1 MAVTNDV
8 KIKLTVDVFDM
19 IHDKVY
25 IALSKNA
32 EQGTDVDHDE
42 HGKLMYEVV
51 QNLHEWLDKKK

>member
-19 IHDKVY
+19 LHDKVY
-25 IALSKNA
+25 ITLAKNA

-51 QNLHEWLDKKK
+51 NNLHEWLNKKK